1 MIACAKKKN
10 SSLKISI
17 RAKTF
22 LVKKI
27 IEVTDWM
34 KNDEQMHLEKH

>member
-1 MIACAKKKN
+1 VQKKQFTQN
-10 SSLKISI
+10 FHQGQ
-17 RAKTF
+17 TF
-22 LVKKI
+22 LVTKI